1 MQVAG
6 NYVLYHACTT
16 WFSFYPWIWQ
26 MFFTHLPYP
35 WPRKFYWTIFFT
47 KLSRMLT
54 WLMWVKVRLCP
65 RSSVPCLT
73 DHWSILQVEPLAS
86 DLDSYFVGS
95 MCFPPGQF
103 VLLGA
108 DNCWVNVNSLGT
120 SQNQFSSF
128 RCTLFSQFGNLIFW
142 YLFAEESAVL
152 VSCVLC
158 LILHRSAC
166 CVKLV
171 LIVQCWF

>member
-1 MQVAG
+1 
-6 NYVLYHACTT
+6 
-16 WFSFYPWIWQ
+16 
-26 MFFTHLPYP
+26 
-35 WPRKFYWTIFFT
+35 
-47 KLSRMLT
+47 
-54 WLMWVKVRLCP
+54 MWVKVRLCP

-95 MCFPPGQF
+95 MMCFPPGQF

-128 RCTLFSQFGNLIFW
+128 CCTLFSQFGNLI
-142 YLFAEESAVL
+142 
-152 VSCVLC
+152 C
-158 LILHRSAC
+158 
-166 CVKLV
+166 
-171 LIVQCWF
+171 